1 MTSDAIHIDARGE
14 KCPMPVVLLA
24 RAVRD
29 AAPGSAV
36 TVLTDDPAACH
47 DIPAW
52 CRMRGA
58 TYVELT
64 QANGTDTHWITLA
77 S

>member
-36 TVLTDDPAACH
+36 TVFTDDPAACH

-58 TYVELT
+58 TYVERT
-64 QANGTDTHWITLA
+64 QANGTDTHRITLA